1 MALLELDQL
10 DKTFDRGAVHAVRD
24 FSLAVDQGE
33 FVVLVGS
40 SGCGKSTVLRL
51 IAGLEPPSSGRVLLN
66 GRDVGRLRPA
76 DRNVAMVFQDY
87 ALYPHLTVFDNIAFP
102 LKARKTPKAERARK
116 VQAVSAMLDIEDI
129 LDRPTAKLSGGQQQ
143 RVAIGR
149 ALVRDPALFLMDE
162 PLSNLDA
169 KLRAHMRG
177 ELASIHRT
185 TGATMIYVTH
195 DQTEAMTLATKIVV
209 MDGGVIQQIG
219 TPTELYLEPR
229 TAFVAGFIGSPPMNF
244 VPCRMVRGR
253 VRFGRFAL
261 ALPARHVGLLGR
273 YEGRDLL
280 LGARPEHLALVDC
293 VDGTRAVDNAL
304 AMAGRYLHGEIVG
317 SDAFLSI
324 DIDGTVIVAK
334 TDVRSMGSLHPG
346 AHVGVHLHFDDT
358 FLFDARTG
366 ENILLNADALP
377 GFGVGYS
384 AR

>member
-1 MALLELDQL
+1 MALLELDHL

-66 GRDVGRLRPA
+66 GRDVGHLRPV

-102 LKARKTPKAERARK
+102 LKARKMPKAERARK
-116 VQAVSAMLDIEDI
+116 VRAVSAMLDIEDI

-185 TGATMIYVTH
+185 TGATMLYVTH

-253 VRFGRFAL
+253 VRFGRFTL
-261 ALPARHVGLLGR
+261 ALPSRHAGLRGR

-293 VDGTRAVDNAL
+293 EDGTRTVDDML

-334 TDVRSMGSLHPG
+334 TDVRSMGNLHPG
-346 AHVGVHLHFDDT
+346 AHVGVRLHFDDT

-377 GFGVGYS
+377 GFGAGYS